1 MREFAITVTQ
11 ESGPH
16 MALATTVANG
26 KATTTPRE
34 SGGNGQIDA
43 PDILISDP
51 ELESIWE
58 KVKQGQ
64 RLTADDGV
72 KILETDDFSAV
83 GLMADFAKRR
93 VSGEKVYFVLNRHL
107 NPTNICVLSCKF
119 CDYAKKPGAEGAYEM
134 TMEQMLDHL
143 DDEIREL
150 HVVGGHHPTWPF
162 EFYVDMI
169 RELHNARP
177 DVQIKAFTAS
187 EIDYFWRRWKV
198 PPEESLAIFKEAGLS
213 SMPGGGAEVFSDRI
227 HKLLLPGKAKADRWL
242 EIHRIAHGMGIK
254 SNCTILYGHVETF
267 RERID
272 HLILLRELQDETG
285 GFLALIPLE
294 YQVGYTKLRPRHTPP
309 MDDLKMI
316 AASRLILDNVMAIKA
331 YWVMLGE
338 ATAGI
343 GLNFGA
349 NDLDGTIGK
358 ERIAHAALADSPAGV
373 ARRSMV
379 ASIKDAGRVPVER
392 DALYNE
398 VTVYN

>member
-1 MREFAITVTQ
+1 MV
-11 ESGPH
+11 
-16 MALATTVANG
+16 LATKSAQEN
-26 KATTTPRE
+26 TTSR
-34 SGGNGQIDA
+34 SNGNGSNGHIEP
-43 PDILISDP
+43 PDIFISDP
-51 ELESIWE
+51 DLEPIWE
-58 KVKQGQ
+58 KVRHGE
-64 RLTADDGV
+64 RLSAKEGV
-72 KILETDDFSAV
+72 KILETDDFSSV
-83 GLMADFAKRR
+83 GLMADYAKRM
-93 VSGEKVYFVLNRHL
+93 VSGEKVFFVLNRHL

-119 CDYAKKPGAEGAYEM
+119 CDYAKKPGDDGAYEM
-134 TMEQMLDHL
+134 SMSEVLDHL
-143 DDEIREL
+143 DGDIKEL

-162 EFYVDMI
+162 EFYVEMI
-169 RELHNARP
+169 RELHKARP

-198 PPEESLAIFKEAGLS
+198 PPEESLTIFKEAGLS

-242 EIHRIAHGMGIK
+242 EIHRIAHGLGIK

-272 HLILLRELQDETG
+272 HLIMLRELQDETN

-309 MDDLKMI
+309 MDDVKMI
-316 AASRLILDNVMAIKA
+316 AASRLILDNVTAIKA

-358 ERIAHAALADSPAGV
+358 ERIAHAALADSPAGL
-373 ARRSMV
+373 ARKSMV

-398 VTVYN
+398 IAVFN

>member
-1 MREFAITVTQ
+1 MVLTVDSANDAATSEF
-11 ESGPH
+11 
-16 MALATTVANG
+16 N
-26 KATTTPRE
+26 
-34 SGGNGQIDA
+34 GGNGHVA
-43 PDILISDP
+43 SPEILISDS
-51 ELESIWE
+51 ELEPIWE
-58 KVKQGQ
+58 KVRHGE
-64 RLTADDGV
+64 RLTAEEGV
-72 KILETDDFSAV
+72 KILETDDFAAV
-83 GLMADFAKRR
+83 GLMADFAKRK
-93 VSGEKVYFVLNRHL
+93 VSGDKVYFVLNRHL
-107 NPTNICVLSCKF
+107 NPTNICVLACKF

-134 TMEQMLDHL
+134 TVDEMLDHL
-143 DDEIREL
+143 DGDIKEL

-177 DVQIKAFTAS
+177 EVQIKAFTAS

-198 PPEESLAIFKEAGLS
+198 PPEESLTIFKEAGLS

-242 EIHRIAHGMGIK
+242 EIHRIAHGLGIK

-272 HLILLRELQDETG
+272 HLILLRELQDETD

-294 YQVGYTKLRPRHTPP
+294 YQVGHTKLRPRHTPP

-316 AASRLILDNVMAIKA
+316 AASRLILDNVAAIKA

-358 ERIAHAALADSPAGV
+358 ERIAHAALADSPAGI
-373 ARRSMV
+373 ARKSLV

-398 VTVYN
+398 IAVYN

>member
-1 MREFAITVTQ
+1 
-11 ESGPH
+11 

-26 KATTTPRE
+26 KATSTPRDT
-34 SGGNGQIDA
+34 GGKGQIDA

-58 KVKQGQ
+58 KVKHGQ

-83 GLMADFAKRR
+83 GLMADFAKRN

-143 DDEIREL
+143 DDDIREL

-162 EFYVDMI
+162 EFYVEMI

-398 VTVYN
+398 ITVYD